1 MLYTEWKIEGRE
13 PLKLRL
19 RARDC
24 VEVEKLIGTN
34 PINVIIEEAQ
44 KEHLP
49 NISHIVAILQCSMR
63 AFEHGKS
70 LEEVYDLYDEY
81 MDKGGSIDALLD
93 LLMEVFKV
101 SGFIPEDEPEEKDEE
116 AEKNA
121 TGAK

>member
-24 VEVEKLIGTN
+24 VEAEKRIGTN

-49 NISHIVAILQCSMR
+49 SVTHIMIILQCSMR
-63 AFEHGKS
+63 AFEHGKTI
-70 LEEVYDLYDEY
+70 EEVYDLYDAY
-81 MDKGGSIDALLD
+81 MDSGGSIDD
-93 LLMEVFKV
+93 LLSLLLEVFKV
-101 SGFIPEDEPEEKDEE
+101 SGFISDEEEDEAEEE
-116 AEKNA
+116 EKNA
-121 TGAK
+121 AGAM